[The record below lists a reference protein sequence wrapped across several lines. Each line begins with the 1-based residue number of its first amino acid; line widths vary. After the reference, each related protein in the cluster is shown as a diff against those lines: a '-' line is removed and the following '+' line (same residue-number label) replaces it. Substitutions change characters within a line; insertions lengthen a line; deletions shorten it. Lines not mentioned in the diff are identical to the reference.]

1 MSDPAPLLPDFYRI
15 LFEAANDAIFLAD
28 VETGRLLDANP
39 RACELVGYTRDEIR
53 GMHHLDLHPRE
64 ERERYRRIFRRHA
77 EAGQAIEDVEVVHRD
92 GTRIPVEIS
101 ASRVV
106 LDGRPALVGIFR
118 DLRPRR
124 ELEQAFQEVESHY
137 RILAEQNLIGVY
149 LVQDNRLVYVNQYI
163 ADFLGYERPE
173 DLIGRSIAEL
183 AHPDDLPHIEKQIR
197 RRISGEV
204 RTVHYTLRA
213 FHRRGHVV
221 DIEVIGSATTYRGRP
236 AVLGVMLHTSEARRQ
251 ARFYET
257 ESHILQELLRGA
269 SQEALLDALCTAIE
283 TCLPDGTCTILLLH
297 NGRLYRGASH
307 MPPEYDALVEGLE
320 IGPEACSCGTAA
332 FTKKPVWVR
341 DVQTDRRWAAYR
353 EVAARFNIRAC
364 WSYPIRHARG
374 EVLGTFAVYFP
385 TVRTPKPAEKEVLA
399 RGASLAALILETRR
413 LQTENAWLAEVAR
426 QTSSG
431 VLITDPERRVQW
443 LNEGFTRLTGY
454 TLKDV
459 HGRRPPEFLVGER
472 TDRNTLE
479 RIGER
484 LREELP
490 VHTRIYFYRKDGT
503 GFWDELRIEPLRD
516 AEGRLIGFMGL
527 NHDITALVEY
537 EQELKR
543 ARAEAETAARLK
555 AAFLANMS
563 HEIRTPLNSILGFAE
578 LLDEQ
583 LAASGLEALREFTG
597 IIQRSGRRLLHL
609 INDILELSRLEA
621 DRLVLRTEPCTL
633 HTIVEEAVAELRPQ
647 AEQKGLTLIV
657 HVEPTAPILGD
668 PRRLHQIVTNLVGNA
683 LKYTERGEVRVELQ
697 ETTEDGVRQVVL
709 RVTDTGS
716 GIAPDFLPHLF
727 EPFQRAPSENDRS
740 EGSGLGLAITK
751 RLIEQMNGRIT
762 VESVPGRGTTFT
774 VTFPVLLADAE
785 A

>member
-1 MSDPAPLLPDFYRI
+1 MSAPAELLPDFYRI
-15 LFEAANDAIFLAD
+15 LFEEANDGIFLAD

-39 RACELVGYTRDEIR
+39 RACGLVGYRRDEIC
-53 GMHHLDLHPRE
+53 GMHYLELHPRE
-64 ERERYRRIFRRHA
+64 ERERYRAIFEHRA
-77 EAGQAIEDVEVVHRD
+77 EAGRGIDRAEVVHRD

-101 ASRVV
+101 AARTTLGDRPV
-106 LDGRPALVGIFR
+106 LIGIFR
-118 DLRPRR
+118 DLRPRH
-124 ELEQAFQEVESHY
+124 ELEQKLHEAESHY

-149 LVQDNRLVYVNQYI
+149 LIQDGRFVYVNQYI

-183 AHPDDLPHIEKQIR
+183 AYPEDLPKIQEQIR

-204 RTVHYTLRA
+204 KTVHYTLRA

-257 ESHILQELLRGA
+257 ESRILQDLLRGA
-269 SQEALLDALCTAIE
+269 PREALLDALCTAIE
-283 TCLPDGTCTILLLH
+283 TRLPDGICTILLLCE
-297 NGRLYRGASH
+297 GRLYRGASH
-307 MPPEYDALVEGLE
+307 MPPEYDALIEGLE
-320 IGPEACSCGTAA
+320 IGPEVGSCGTAA
-332 FTKKPVWVR
+332 FTKQPVWVS
-341 DVQTDRRWAAYR
+341 DVFSDPRWAAYR
-353 EVAARFNIRAC
+353 ALAERFNFRAC
-364 WSYPIRHARG
+364 WSYPIRNARG

-385 TVRTPKPAEKEVLA
+385 TERAPEPHEKEVLT

-413 LQTENAWLAEVAR
+413 LQTENARLAEVAR
-426 QTSSG
+426 QTSTG
-431 VLITDPERRVQW
+431 VLITDPERRVLW

-454 TLKDV
+454 TLADV
-459 HGRRPPEFLVGER
+459 YGRRPPEFLAGER

-479 RIGER
+479 IIGER
-484 LREELP
+484 LREGLP

-583 LAASGLEALREFTG
+583 LAASGQESLREFTG
-597 IIQRSGRRLLHL
+597 IIQRSGRRLLRL

-621 DRLVLRTEPCTL
+621 DRLVLRTEPCAL
-633 HTIVEEAVAELRPQ
+633 HTIVKEAVAELEPL
-647 AEQKGLTLIV
+647 ACQKGLTLTV
-657 HVEPTAPILGD
+657 HTEAVPPVLGD
-668 PRRLHQIVTNLVGNA
+668 PHRLHQIVTNLVGNA
-683 LKYTERGEVRVELQ
+683 LKYTEQGEVRVEVQ

-709 RVTDTGS
+709 RVTDTGP
-716 GIAPDFLPHLF
+716 GIDPDFLPHLF

-751 RLIEQMNGRIT
+751 RLVEQMNGRIT
-762 VESVPGRGTTFT
+762 VESAPGNGTTFT
-774 VTFPVLLADAE
+774 VTFPALLADAE

>member
-1 MSDPAPLLPDFYRI
+1 MSAPAELLPDFYRI
-15 LFEAANDAIFLAD
+15 LFEEANDGIFLAD

-39 RACELVGYTRDEIR
+39 RACELIGRTRDAIR
-53 GMHHLDLHPRE
+53 GMHHLELHPRE
-64 ERERYRRIFRRHA
+64 ERERYRAIFEHRA
-77 EAGQAIEDVEVVHRD
+77 EAGRGIDRAEVVHRD

-101 ASRVV
+101 AARTMLGDRPV
-106 LDGRPALVGIFR
+106 LIGIFR
-118 DLRPRR
+118 DLRPHH
-124 ELEQAFQEVESHY
+124 ELEQKLHEAESHY

-149 LVQDNRLVYVNQYI
+149 LIQDGRFVYVNQYV

-173 DLIGRSIAEL
+173 DLIGRSLIEL
-183 AHPDDLPHIEKQIR
+183 VHPEDLPTVTANIQKR
-197 RRISGEV
+197 LSGEM
-204 RTVHYTLRA
+204 RTVHYSLRG

-221 DIEVIGSATTYRGRP
+221 DVEVIGSATTYRGRP

-257 ESHILQELLRGA
+257 ESRILQDLLRGA
-269 SQEALLDALCTAIE
+269 PQAALLDALCTAIE
-283 TCLPDGTCTILLLH
+283 ARLPDGICTILLLSKD
-297 NGRLYRGASH
+297 RLYRGASH
-307 MPPEYDALVEGLE
+307 MPPEYGARIEKLE
-320 IGPEACSCGTAA
+320 IGPEVGSCGTAA
-332 FTKKPVWVR
+332 FTKQPVWAS
-341 DVQTDRRWAAYR
+341 DVFSDPRWAAYR
-353 EVAARFNIRAC
+353 ELAERFNFRAC
-364 WSYPIRHARG
+364 WSYPIRNARG

-385 TVRTPKPAEKEVLA
+385 AERTPEPHEKEVLA
-399 RGASLAALILETRR
+399 RGASLAALILETHRI
-413 LQTENAWLAEVAR
+413 QSENARLAEVAR

-431 VLITDPERRVQW
+431 VLITDSERRVLW

-454 TLKDV
+454 TLADV
-459 HGRRPPEFLVGER
+459 YGRRPPEFLAGER

-479 RIGER
+479 GIGER
-484 LREELP
+484 LREGLP

-516 AEGRLIGFMGL
+516 EQGRLIGFMGL
-527 NHDITALVEY
+527 NHDITALVAR
-537 EQELKR
+537 EQELER

-583 LAASGLEALREFTG
+583 LATIGQEALREFTG
-597 IIQRSGRRLLHL
+597 IIQRSGRRLLRL

-621 DRLVLRTEPCTL
+621 DRLVLRTEPCAL
-633 HTIVEEAVAELRPQ
+633 HTIVEEAVAELHPQ
-647 AEQKGLTLIV
+647 AAQKGLALV
-657 HVEPTAPILGD
+657 VRAEAVPPVSGD

-683 LKYTERGEVRVELQ
+683 LKYTEQGEVRVELQ
-697 ETTEDGVRQVVL
+697 KTTEDGVRQVVL
-709 RVTDTGS
+709 RVTDTGP
-716 GIAPDFLPHLF
+716 GIDPDFLPHLF

-751 RLIEQMNGRIT
+751 RLVEQMNGRIT
-762 VESVPGRGTTFT
+762 VESAPGKGTTFT
-774 VTFPVLLADAE
+774 VTFPALLTDAE